1 MACPS
6 YCSIAF
12 PGVMEAAETGLYRL
26 PPFSKVPP
34 SPEEARER
42 PRYLAGNTRQLA
54 MGVRRFSAPKM
65 ARWMM
70 LKFLVTFLVKF
81 DICIVVVC
89 CSESWKLKW
98 SSAGDL
104 LLMAKDFEIW
114 NDWKIIGW
122 WFEIIR
128 LYIDDIYDK
137 WIWIIKSMFRFQCFS
152 VVMIRIHF
160 PIFQGVE
167 TTNQV
172 LKVYANLAWR
182 GWKRQFVATG
192 VGWLVVLYF
201 FLSLSFL
208 LCQNWRTRLWFHQRH
223 SSKWCRPP
231 TSSYCW

>member
-1 MACPS
+1 
-6 YCSIAF
+6 
-12 PGVMEAAETGLYRL
+12 
-26 PPFSKVPP
+26 
-34 SPEEARER
+34 
-42 PRYLAGNTRQLA
+42 
-54 MGVRRFSAPKM
+54 
-65 ARWMM
+65 M

-160 PIFQGVE
+160 PIFQG
-167 TTNQV
+167 
-172 LKVYANLAWR
+172 LK
-182 GWKRQFVATG
+182 
-192 VGWLVVLYF
+192 
-201 FLSLSFL
+201 
-208 LCQNWRTRLWFHQRH
+208 
-223 SSKWCRPP
+223 PP
-231 TSSYCW
+231 TRYWKCMQIWLGEDEKGSLWRLGWVDLLFYISFWVWVSCCAKTGAQGYGSISAILRNDVVRQRAVIVGSDAGRHKPCEGCCNFPYSDPGVDVLWYYEILYMKYFRIFFSTFQHLHFYDCSPLHPLILHPLTLGM